1 MTRGDLVSLV
11 GSVAPFF
18 MCLSSP
24 TRFATHLIL
33 RWLSILKNDLIT
45 IKPHL
50 IYHHVLTVCFVFRDL
65 ESLFFCLLF
74 ITSTPKFPGMTRG
87 DLVSLVGSVAP
98 FFMCLSSPTR
108 FATHLILRWL
118 SVLKNDLITIKPH
131 LSSCFNSL
139 LCLFMCFL
147 GGGGGDFWGGWR
159 ILGRSLVCAYILYLK
174 FLSANPKIIVSHPS
188 IHWWD
193 SWKWLESN
201 GIKSPGWL
209 VK

>member
-1 MTRGDLVSLV
+1 
-11 GSVAPFF
+11 
-18 MCLSSP
+18 
-24 TRFATHLIL
+24 
-33 RWLSILKNDLIT
+33 
-45 IKPHL
+45 
-50 IYHHVLTVCFVFRDL
+50 
-65 ESLFFCLLF
+65 
-74 ITSTPKFPGMTRG
+74 MTRG

-131 LSSCFNSL
+131 LPSCFNSLLCLKRFGVTFFFLFTIHYFYSKISRKMTRGDLVSLVGSVAPFFMCLSSPTRFATHLILRWLSVLKNDLITINPHLPSCFNSL

-188 IHWWD
+188 IHRLD
-193 SWKWLESN
+193 SWK
-201 GIKSPGWL
+201 
-209 VK
+209 